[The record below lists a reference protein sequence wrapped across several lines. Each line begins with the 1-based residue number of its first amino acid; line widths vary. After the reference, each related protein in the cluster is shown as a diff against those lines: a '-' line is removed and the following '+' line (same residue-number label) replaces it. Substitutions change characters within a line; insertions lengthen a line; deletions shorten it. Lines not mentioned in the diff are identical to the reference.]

1 MNLQTGDFS
10 RNQWGMVAGSAG
22 QSPARI
28 CENEPAM
35 KNVLAQHSSAWDALE
50 EQISY
55 HFMQR
60 ELLREA
66 MTHRSFANE
75 INSGEVS
82 DYERLEFLGDAVLD
96 LVVSRCLL
104 RDYPHFNEG
113 ELTRLRAEVVAEP
126 GLAALARQLRLGE
139 CLLLGR
145 GEELSGGREKNSLL
159 ADAMESLSGA
169 LFSDGGFD
177 RAAGVL
183 EPLLIPLLKS
193 AAGRA
198 GQDFKTRL
206 QEFYQAHQGSLP
218 VYRLAAAS
226 GPDHQRSY
234 TIEVFLDGRLSGA
247 GEGPT
252 KKKAEQEAARRALA
266 ALGE

>member
-1 MNLQTGDFS
+1 
-10 RNQWGMVAGSAG
+10 
-22 QSPARI
+22 
-28 CENEPAM
+28 
-35 KNVLAQHSSAWDALE
+35 
-50 EQISY
+50 
-55 HFMQR
+55 
-60 ELLREA
+60 

-75 INSGEVS
+75 INAGDVS

-126 GLAALARQLRLGE
+126 GLAVLARQLRLGE

-145 GEELSGGREKNSLL
+145 GEELSGGREKASLL
-159 ADAMESLSGA
+159 ADAMESLAGA
-169 LFSDGGFD
+169 LFSDAGFD
-177 RAAGVL
+177 RAARVL
-183 EPLLIPLLKS
+183 EPLLIPLLTA

-198 GQDFKTRL
+198 GQDYKTRL
-206 QEFYQAHQGSLP
+206 QELYQARQGVLP
-218 VYRLAAAS
+218 VYRLAASS
-226 GPDHQRSY
+226 GPDHQRCY
-234 TIEVFLDGRLSGA
+234 TVEVFLDGQRFGS

-266 ALGE
+266 ALDE